1 LDAIEN
7 LVILNF
13 VILNRCK
20 MLLGILNAII
30 SDPELAILPEAYH
43 DQNKFELKSK
53 VKLLFE
59 NVNLKIWIIKY
70 NILTIDE

>member
-1 LDAIEN
+1 MI
-7 LVILNF
+7 INF
-13 VILNRCK
+13 VILKRCK

-53 VKLLFE
+53 VKLLLE
-59 NVNLKIWIIKY
+59 NVNLKFKTIK
-70 NILTIDE
+70 LTL